1 MLVRQFF
8 HAIRKCVHFQSTPI
22 LFCPEAAPRGEA
34 SLLESQ
40 VRDISNVYTMH
51 EVTGNHVGVPI
62 FKETKL
68 MYIIHMRSML
78 ATNNMSVANFC
89 AAFSNRECTIDG
101 RKYGD
106 DKLGYLLDLLAR
118 QLINLH
124 PKVNMTLTRIDDY
137 DSWTGKMPGEK
148 DDLAMALM
156 MAVYWFSV
164 FESSPKPDYMRLKRK
179 IFGQQERDLSTR
191 VLVDKVNVLN

>member
-8 HAIRKCVHFQSTPI
+8 FAIQRCSFYKDTPI
-22 LFCPEAAPRGEA
+22 IFAPEAAPRGEA

-40 VRDISNVYTMH
+40 VRDIKNVFTLH
-51 EVTGNHVGVPI
+51 EVTGNSVGVPI

-68 MYIIHMRSML
+68 MYIIHMRSIM
-78 ATNNMSVANFC
+78 ATGNMSVASQC
-89 AAFSNRECTIDG
+89 AAFTNRACTIEG

-106 DKLGYLLDLLAR
+106 NVIGYLLDLLAR

-124 PKVNMTLTRIDDY
+124 PKINTHLTRIDDY

-156 MAVYWFSV
+156 MAVYWFNV
-164 FESSPKPDYMRLKRK
+164 FENSSKPDYVRLKAR
-179 IFGQQERDLSTR
+179 IFGNQNRALSTR
-191 VLVDKVNVLN
+191 VLVDAVTVLQ